1 MTTTRREFI
10 FTSVKGIIALSA
22 LPLLSSC
29 GNAARDISKDPE
41 ASKLA
46 DVIGKDRAEILYL
59 ASLAPSGHNSQPW
72 KVQIENPDKWVLS
85 LDESRLLPA
94 VDPAGRESLLSLGA
108 FLENLSS
115 AALNFGYAAKYEI
128 TEGSNLFATK
138 IDISL
143 SKAEPIKFDVSKIK
157 MRRTIRTGFLNTL
170 LSADDLNFITGGSKN
185 FIYYSPASREGK
197 YLAEGTVEANI
208 LQAGRADAVK
218 ELSEWIRFS
227 NSGAEKYKDGLTPAS
242 MDINGIAGLFVRMF
256 YDKESVMSDSF
267 KEKTIAMAKDQCSSL
282 GGWIALTSSGSSAR
296 QLVEAGRLFERAC
309 LRIRERN
316 IALHPMSQMLEE
328 DKFKH
333 DVAKTLGIHGQVQ
346 FILRAG
352 YVKEYTEP
360 VTLRRP
366 VDWFAVS
373 A

>member
-1 MTTTRREFI
+1 MTTRREFI
-10 FTSVKGIIALSA
+10 FTSAKGIIALSA
-22 LPLLSSC
+22 LPLISSC
-29 GNAARDISKDPE
+29 GAASRDLSKEPE
-41 ASKLA
+41 RPKLA
-46 DVIGKDRAEILYL
+46 DIIGKDKAEILYL

-94 VDPAGRESLLSLGA
+94 VDPTGRESLLSLGA
-108 FLENLSS
+108 FLENLSA
-115 AALNFGYAAKYEI
+115 AALNFGYAAEYEVI
-128 TEGSNLFATK
+128 EGSNLFATK
-138 IDISL
+138 ISISL
-143 SKAEPIKFDVSKIK
+143 VKTGPVKFEIDKIK
-157 MRRTIRTGFLNTL
+157 MRRTLRAGFLNTG
-170 LSADDLNFITGGSKN
+170 LSADDFNFITGGSKS
-185 FIYYSPASREGK
+185 FIYYSPASSEGK

-208 LQAGRADAVK
+208 LQAGRTDAVK

-267 KEKTIAMAKDQCSSL
+267 KEKTIEMAKDQCSSL
-282 GGWIALTSSGSSAR
+282 GGWIVITSPDSSAR
-296 QLVEAGRLFERAC
+296 QLVETGRLFEQAC

-328 DKFKH
+328 NKFKH
-333 DVAKTLGIHGQVQ
+333 DAAKELGIDGQVQ

-352 YVKEYTEP
+352 YVKQYPEP